1 MNLYKFFYSIILI
14 TSINSMEA
22 LNNNLENSNDSFDAI
37 KYIENLVTG
46 TKEYSP
52 EICGELCDIVHNS
65 IEEIISTSL
74 YHRRSKDDLDINFD
88 NEKQPDNRLNKSTI
102 YDSKLTLDSQ
112 YINVDKL
119 QNILQDK
126 TTYYIFRSLISD
138 LDGTITAN
146 ATFIKSYL
154 MYCKPLYNNI
164 FSIANHNIYTLDNP
178 DFDFYIGLKK
188 CSRYGAHLKLSIIFS
203 TYLSLEAARVGI
215 KLFDSISHKLIDNI
229 YKQNLYKSSL
239 FVEINSDNI
248 LRNQYQKLIE
258 KIKRYNKM
266 D

>member
-88 NEKQPDNRLNKSTI
+88 NEKQPNNKLNKSTI

-126 TTYYIFRSLISD
+126 TTYYIFRSLISY
-138 LDGTITAN
+138 LNTYFSKAATSTLTRSYIT
-146 ATFIKSYL
+146 
-154 MYCKPLYNNI
+154 YCKPLHSYNFYVAVDNM
-164 FSIANHNIYTLDNP
+164 LDLDYP
-178 DFDFYIGLKK
+178 KSEL
-188 CSRYGAHLKLSIIFS
+188 YGAYLKLSIIFS
-203 TYLSLEAARVGI
+203 IYLSLEGTRVGI
-215 KLFDSISHKLIDNI
+215 KLSDSITHKIDYNT

-266 D
+266 DLNI